1 MLELSR
7 LKSLICGRVCI
18 LTVGEG
24 VRDVSSIVLLVCV
37 GGGGLIHDS
46 LAHEARL
53 RLLCEA
59 ARVEFLLL
67 GVLVGEAIGLEH
79 LMTHWRILSILLQLL
94 LLLLLVMMGVLMVV
108 TLLNQQVLGWGHFI
122 TEAAHFDVIWL
133 LLVLKLSLHSG
144 HC

>member
-1 MLELSR
+1 MLKLRR
-7 LKSLICGRVCI
+7 LKSLILWRVGI
-18 LTVGEG
+18 LTVREG
-24 VRDVSSIVLLVCV
+24 VRDVSSIVLLVGV
-37 GGGGLIHDS
+37 GGGLIHDS
-46 LAHEARL
+46 LAHEAWL

-59 ARVEFLLL
+59 ASVEFLLL

-79 LMTHWRILSILLQLL
+79 LMTNWRVLSI
-94 LLLLLVMMGVLMVV
+94 LLLLLVMMAVLMVV
-108 TLLNQQVLGWGHFI
+108 VLLNQQVLGWRHFI

>member
-1 MLELSR
+1 M
-7 LKSLICGRVCI
+7 
-18 LTVGEG
+18 GEG
-24 VRDVSSIVLLVCV
+24 VRDVSSIVLLVGV

-46 LAHEARL
+46 LTHEAWL

-59 ARVEFLLL
+59 ASVEFLLL

-79 LMTHWRILSILLQLL
+79 LMTYRRVLSI
-94 LLLLLVMMGVLMVV
+94 LLLLLVMMSVLMVLV
-108 TLLNQQVLGWGHFI
+108 LLNQQVLGWRHFI

>member
-1 MLELSR
+1 MLELGR
-7 LKSLICGRVCI
+7 LKSLICGRVGI

-24 VRDVSSIVLLVCV
+24 VRDVSSIVLLVGV

-46 LAHEARL
+46 LAHEAWL

-79 LMTHWRILSILLQLL
+79 LMTHRRVLSIL

-108 TLLNQQVLGWGHFI
+108 TLLYQQVLGWGHLI

>member
-1 MLELSR
+1 M
-7 LKSLICGRVCI
+7 
-18 LTVGEG
+18 
-24 VRDVSSIVLLVCV
+24 
-37 GGGGLIHDS
+37 IHDS
-46 LAHEARL
+46 LAHEAWL

-59 ARVEFLLL
+59 ASVEFLLL

-79 LMTHWRILSILLQLL
+79 LMTHRRVLSIL
-94 LLLLLVMMGVLMVV
+94 LLLLLVMMSVLLVV
-108 TLLNQQVLGWGHFI
+108 VLLNQQVLGWGHFI

>member
-1 MLELSR
+1 M
-7 LKSLICGRVCI
+7 
-18 LTVGEG
+18 
-24 VRDVSSIVLLVCV
+24 
-37 GGGGLIHDS
+37 IHDA
-46 LAHEARL
+46 LAHEAWL

-59 ARVEFLLL
+59 ASVEFLLL
-67 GVLVGEAIGLEH
+67 GVLVGEAIGLKH
-79 LMTHWRILSILLQLL
+79 LMTHRRVLSILL

-108 TLLNQQVLGWGHFI
+108 VLLNQQVLGWGHFI

>member
-7 LKSLICGRVCI
+7 LKSLICGRVGI

-24 VRDVSSIVLLVCV
+24 VRDVSSIVLLVGV

-46 LAHEARL
+46 LAHEAWL

-59 ARVEFLLL
+59 ASVEFLLL
-67 GVLVGEAIGLEH
+67 GVLVGEAIGLKH
-79 LMTHWRILSILLQLL
+79 LMTHRRVLSI

-108 TLLNQQVLGWGHFI
+108 VLLNQQVLRWGHFI